1 MIEFTVW
8 GMCKLWCHIEEL
20 SCGFIG
26 YISLDG
32 LKHLHFFLAL
42 TSLALL
48 GLWTSS
54 LALNSFFSG
63 LGFEWSLIVYCCSFL
78 LVLFAS
84 MYFFAFQYSS
94 WISSFL
100 SVVFCIL
107 MVSVW
112 SMTYDTCTNSRAF
125 LGYHGGPVWY
135 ADHHSVEVLV
145 SSISEAWLSLQDF
158 PLAVHK
164 HAFALFCVLWWLC
177 LCDPD
182 QSVVLLC
189 WNDYMYPFSWLG
201 WSLSWLIQ
209 MIVFSLR
216 GWYKRYRSVVLVK

>member
-1 MIEFTVW
+1 
-8 GMCKLWCHIEEL
+8 
-20 SCGFIG
+20 
-26 YISLDG
+26 
-32 LKHLHFFLAL
+32 
-42 TSLALL
+42 
-48 GLWTSS
+48 
-54 LALNSFFSG
+54 
-63 LGFEWSLIVYCCSFL
+63 
-78 LVLFAS
+78 

-216 GWYKRYRSVVLVK
+216 GWYKRYRSVVLVKYFPSMVVQVWWSFLLWNSWRMVLINYIRVQMTLLSWYESGMWGKVVDCRW